1 MTHPPQLDIVIPVFN
16 EGNNITRIL
25 NALHAHIQ
33 RTTYRVLICYDFDE
47 DTTLQALA
55 AYDNPGVEVVLV
67 RNPSR
72 GPHAAVMAGF
82 AASTAPG
89 VLVYPADDD
98 YNPPIVDDM
107 VAAMNEGCQI
117 VSASRFIPGGNM
129 VNAPL
134 MKNILVRLSSWA
146 LHHVAG
152 VPAHDASNGLR
163 LFSRRV
169 IDDIIIESDEGFTFS
184 IELLMKTHR
193 LGWPICEVPAQWYE
207 REKGEGTS
215 NFKLMAWLPS
225 YLTWFY
231 YAFATTYLRRSPQ
244 TVPVRSPAKGATA
257 DRSLTATDSR

>member
-1 MTHPPQLDIVIPVFN
+1 MTFPLQLDIVIPVFN
-16 EGNNITRIL
+16 EGNNITRVL
-25 NALHAHIQ
+25 NALHEHIQ
-33 RTTYRVLICYDFDE
+33 ETNYRVLICYDFEE
-47 DTTLQALA
+47 DTTLQALD
-55 AYDNPGVEVVLV
+55 AYDNPGIEVVLV
-67 RNPSR
+67 RNPAR

-82 AASTAPG
+82 QASTAPG

-107 VAAMNEGCQI
+107 VTAMSNGCQI

-129 VNAPL
+129 VNAPF
-134 MKNILVRLSSWA
+134 MKNLLVRLSSWA
-146 LHHVAG
+146 LHYIAG

-163 LFSRRV
+163 LFSRQV
-169 IDDIIIESDEGFTFS
+169 VDEIVIESDEGFTFS

-207 REKGEGTS
+207 RNKGEGTS

-231 YAFATTYLRRSPQ
+231 YAFATTYLRRSPN
-244 TVPVRSPAKGATA
+244 TVPRRVPATA
-257 DRSLTATDSR
+257 PEADSSVATTDS